1 MLPSLRMIVL
11 VIWCGLPVAA
21 MAHAPPDDASA
32 TAETFLQVGLGVAAV
47 LYAIGA
53 LRLSHRGRDTS
64 ILLRSLAFV
73 GGWVSLRLA
82 LLSPLDEWS
91 ATSFAAHMVQHEAL
105 MLVAAP
111 LLVLS
116 RPLPVFLWALPSSM
130 RRAVSAGARSAGIA
144 TAWRWLNLGAV
155 GWLLHAS
162 ALWIWHAPPLFRA
175 ALRDPALHEL
185 QHATFLAT
193 ALLFWSALMTAR
205 GAGRKGAAALYLF
218 TTTIHTGALG
228 ALITFATAP
237 WYTPTLRSGEA
248 LAPLADQ
255 QLGGLIMWVPGSI
268 VYVVIGLLLLLRW
281 VRDSD
286 PPPTRVRSHH
296 A

>member
-1 MLPSLRMIVL
+1 MRASLRIAFIVL
-11 VIWCGLPVAA
+11 CSFPLAA
-21 MAHAPPDDASA
+21 MAHVPAADPSA
-32 TAETFLQVGLGVAAV
+32 TAETFLQITLAATAL
-47 LYAIGA
+47 LYAVGA
-53 LRLSHRGRDTS
+53 LRLSHRGRDPG

-73 GGWVSLRLA
+73 AGWVSLRLA

-116 RPLPVFLWALPSSM
+116 RPLPVFLWALPSAL
-130 RRAVSAGARSAGIA
+130 RRAFSAGARNAGIA

-155 GWLLHAS
+155 GWLLHAA

-175 ALRDPALHEL
+175 ALRDPLLHEL

-218 TTTIHTGALG
+218 TMTIHTGALG

-237 WYTPTLRSGEA
+237 WYTP
-248 LAPLADQ
+248 APLADQ

-281 VRDSD
+281 VRESD
-286 PPPTRVRSHH
+286 PSHAAIRSRH